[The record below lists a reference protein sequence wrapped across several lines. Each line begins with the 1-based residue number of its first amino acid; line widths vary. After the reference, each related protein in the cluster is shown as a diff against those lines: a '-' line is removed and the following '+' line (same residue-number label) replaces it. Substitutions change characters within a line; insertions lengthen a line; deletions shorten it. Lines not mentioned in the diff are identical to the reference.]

1 MPSGPSLGLLELES
15 LARGVL
21 VADVLVKKAAVQ
33 IVRAEAVSPGKYLL
47 IFLGS
52 VADVEESFNAGV
64 EAAGSTLIDRLILP
78 HVAEAVRDALV
89 TPPNRASTASIGIV
103 ELHTVAATLR
113 AADLCLK
120 KAQVRLT
127 QFELAI
133 GIGGKGWF
141 MICGEQHDV
150 EAALEAVVLSTE
162 ANLLVGTE
170 LIQQP
175 HHEIRGP
182 IV

>member
-1 MPSGPSLGLLELES
+1 MSSGPALGLLELES

-21 VADVLVKKAAVQ
+21 VADVLVKRAAVK

-47 IFLGS
+47 VFLGS
-52 VADVEESFNAGV
+52 VADVEESFGAGV
-64 EAAGSTLIDRLILP
+64 EAAGSTLIDRLMLP
-78 HVAEAVRDALV
+78 HVAEPVRDALLGG
-89 TPPNRASTASIGIV
+89 RLAGSAASVGVV

-120 KAQVRLT
+120 KAEVRLT
-127 QFELAI
+127 HFELAK

-141 MICGEQHDV
+141 MVCGEQHDV
-150 EAALEAVVLSTE
+150 EAALEAVTLTLE

-175 HHEIRGP
+175 HHEIRGQ
-182 IV
+182 IL

>member
-1 MPSGPSLGLLELES
+1 MPSGPALGLLEIES
-15 LARGVL
+15 LARGVF

-47 IFLGS
+47 IFLGN
-52 VADVEESFNAGV
+52 VADVEESFAAGV
-64 EAAGSTLIDRLILP
+64 DAAGSTLIDRLMLP
-78 HVAEAVRDALV
+78 HVAEPVRDALTKPV
-89 TPPNRASTASIGIV
+89 NRESKGSIGII

-120 KAQVRLT
+120 KAEVRMT
-127 QFELAI
+127 QFELAK

-141 MICGEQHDV
+141 MVCGEQHDV
-150 EAALEAVVLSTE
+150 EAALEAVTLTIE
-162 ANLLVGTE
+162 ANLLVATE

-175 HHEIRGP
+175 HSEIRGS